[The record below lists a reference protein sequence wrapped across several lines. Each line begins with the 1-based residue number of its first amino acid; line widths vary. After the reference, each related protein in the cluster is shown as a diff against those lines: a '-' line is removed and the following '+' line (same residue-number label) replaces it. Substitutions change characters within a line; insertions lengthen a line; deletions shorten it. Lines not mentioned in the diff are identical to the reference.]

1 MTARFVSPQ
10 GETRGHRPRLQ
21 SLFFAQFFQMCDDGS
36 FRQPESRRRDI
47 GINLLH
53 NGAGIVMSSLP
64 GRENSA
70 LSIHSL
76 VEVLLDLR
84 LGVRHARAMGGT
96 KRT

>member
-1 MTARFVSPQ
+1 
-10 GETRGHRPRLQ
+10 
-21 SLFFAQFFQMCDDGS
+21 MCDDGS

-70 LSIHSL
+70 LSIQSV
-76 VEVLLDLR
+76 VEVFLDLR
-84 LGVRHARAMGGT
+84 LCVRHDRAMGG
-96 KRT
+96 KQRTYRQRMHPF